1 MFKIN
6 FYFSIE
12 ENIESRS
19 YPNLCL
25 SGEGESNINPD
36 FKEYFDESQFESN
49 KKYNDDITI
58 NEAVSESLNIDN
70 EEKRKLEK
78 SQNAEIEI
86 ESALLELIVKL
97 SNKNLLYD
105 MDLSEETLNT
115 ISKFKSD

>member
-1 MFKIN
+1 LFFIRKIDN
-6 FYFSIE
+6 E
-12 ENIESRS
+12 EKLIAKSS
-19 YPNLCL
+19 PNLCFN
-25 SGEGESNINPD
+25 GEERSNTNAE
-36 FKEYFDESQFESN
+36 FKEYFNESQFESN
-49 KKYNDDITI
+49 KKFSDDITI
-58 NEAVSESLNIDN
+58 NEAVSESINIDN

-97 SNKNLLYD
+97 SNKNLLFE